1 MKEHKTEW
9 MSTQMNEWV
18 HKWMNEYTNEWTT
31 TQMNEWMHKLI
42 HERVIINERK
52 INEANWCGGSIWT
65 NVWKRDDKSTKLEQ
79 GPSENNERAQ
89 VREK

>member
-18 HKWMNEYTNEWTT
+18 HKWMNDYS
-31 TQMNEWMHKLI
+31 TQRSEWMHKLI

-52 INEANWCGGSIWT
+52 INEENWC
-65 NVWKRDDKSTKLEQ
+65 
-79 GPSENNERAQ
+79 
-89 VREK
+89 